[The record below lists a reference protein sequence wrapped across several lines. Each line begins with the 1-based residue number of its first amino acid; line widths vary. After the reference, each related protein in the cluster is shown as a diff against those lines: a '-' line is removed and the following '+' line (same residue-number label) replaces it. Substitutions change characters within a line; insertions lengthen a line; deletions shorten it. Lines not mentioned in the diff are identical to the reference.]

1 MPHDTAGLIRYL
13 QDAHAMEVGALEAVD
28 AFNVGY
34 ATVEASTAVHNYR
47 GICEN
52 QVRTLNTL
60 LETLGARPSGTKNF
74 VGALMGKAADW
85 VNVNQD
91 GENRATLLL
100 VRIYGTA
107 QTKGAMYDA
116 VAAYADTMGDPEIVK
131 IAREHGEQEFAAAE
145 VLFPFIWDSA
155 AYVEPADRV
164 PDFQV

>member
-47 GICEN
+47 SICEN
-52 QVRTLNTL
+52 QVRTRNPL
-60 LETLGARPSGTKNF
+60 LEALGARPSGTKNS

-131 IAREHGEQEFAAAE
+131 IARENREQEFAAAE

-155 AYVEPADRV
+155 AYVEPAERV